1 MNWWSVFPLVCGY
14 ECVGD
19 QVRLYVD
26 GPTPTPSFT
35 RQQGVRTSL
44 FRLYSGHDAESILK
58 WLAQNRVWQV
68 LRVPPPFTPE
78 RGVRAVLAAS
88 EWYCGD
94 GSALSRFARSR
105 MIDSEDHRERLRR
118 EVSLLI
124 GSVLENPVRE
134 GELQELQGIEDVI
147 NAAPTGVE
155 LASTAEVVNAY
166 FGSAG

>member
-1 MNWWSVFPLVCGY
+1 MNWWSVFPFVCGY

-26 GPTPTPSFT
+26 GPSPTLSFT
-35 RQQGVRTSL
+35 RQQGVRTPL
-44 FRLYSGHDAESILK
+44 FRLYSGQDAESILK
-58 WLAQNRVWQV
+58 WLALNRAWQV

-78 RGVRAVLAAS
+78 RGVRAILAAS
-88 EWYCGD
+88 EWCCGE
-94 GSALSRFARSR
+94 GSALALLARTR
-105 MIDSEDHRERLRR
+105 MIVSDDHRHRLQQ

-124 GSVLENPVRE
+124 GSILENPVRD
-134 GELQELQGIEDVI
+134 GEFQELQGIEDVV

-155 LASTAEVVNAY
+155 LATSAEVVDAY